1 MINYRDID
9 NGRFDEVKMNQTDY
23 EKYIRNFSI
32 IAHIDHGKSTL
43 ADRIIENTG
52 LVADRDMKEQF
63 LDNMDLERERG
74 ITIKL
79 QTTRLVYKRKNGEE
93 YIFNLI
99 DTPGHVDFN
108 YEVSR
113 SLAACEGA
121 VLVVDST
128 QGVEAQ
134 TMANVYLALDEDL
147 EILPVL
153 NKIDLASSRPDEVK
167 DEIEEMIGIDAEEAP
182 RVSAKAG
189 IGIEELLEAIVDKI
203 PPPSGNPEGV
213 LKALIFDSIY
223 DNYKGVVIYT
233 RIFDGI
239 VKAGDVIRLMNTKK
253 KYEVTEVG
261 VMAPGHLPVNYLRA
275 GDVGYICASIKQ
287 VSDARVGDT
296 ITLDRNPAS
305 EAFPGYKKVQ
315 PMVYCGIYPAEGEK
329 YEAVKSALEKL
340 QVNDAAFVFE
350 PETSTA
356 LGFGFRCGFLG
367 LLHMEIIVERLE
379 REFNLSVVTTSPS
392 VVYKIV
398 MVDGSEQMIQNP
410 TNLPQQTMIDH
421 IEEPIVKADIMIP
434 KEYVGSIM
442 ELCQKRRGV
451 MEHMEYIT
459 EDRVNLHYE
468 MPLNEVIYD
477 FFDAL
482 KSKTRGYG
490 SLDYEFIRYQKSTLV
505 KLDVLLNKEIVDAL
519 SMIVHESTAYDRG
532 RFVCKKLKEVIPM
545 HQFEVPIQSA
555 IGQKVIAR
563 ETVRAYR
570 KDVIAKCYG
579 GDISRK
585 KKLLEKQKEG
595 KKRMRQFGSVEV
607 PQEAFTAVLKY
618 DDEK

>member
-1 MINYRDID
+1 M
-9 NGRFDEVKMNQTDY
+9 KDY
-23 EKYIRNFSI
+23 KKYIRNFSI

-43 ADRIIENTG
+43 ADRIIEKTG
-52 LVADRDMKEQF
+52 LVSEREMREQF

-79 QTTRLVYKRKNGEE
+79 QTTRLVFRSKDGNE

-99 DTPGHVDFN
+99 DTPGHVDFT

-121 VLVVDST
+121 VLVVDAT

-134 TMANVYLALDEDL
+134 TLANVYLALDEDL
-147 EILPVL
+147 EIMPVL
-153 NKIDLASSRPDEVK
+153 NKIDLASARPDEVK
-167 DEIEEMIGIDAEEAP
+167 QEIEDVIGVDAQEAP
-182 RVSAKAG
+182 LVSAKEG
-189 IGIEELLEAIVDKI
+189 IGIEELLEKIVTDI
-203 PPPSGNPEGV
+203 PAPEGDENDK
-213 LKALIFDSIY
+213 LKALIFDSYY

-233 RIFDGI
+233 RIFDGT
-239 VKAGDVIRLMNTKK
+239 VKKGDMIRLMNTGK

-261 VMAPGHLPVNYLRA
+261 VYSPGPVECRSLRA
-275 GDVGYICASIKQ
+275 GEVGYICDSIKQ
-287 VSDARVGDT
+287 VADARVGDT
-296 ITLDRNPAS
+296 ITIDDDPTEEPL
-305 EAFPGYKKVQ
+305 PGYKKVQ

-329 YEAVKSALEKL
+329 YENVKDALEKL
-340 QVNDAAFVFE
+340 QVNDAAFHFE

-379 REFNLSVVTTSPS
+379 REFDLAVVTTSPS
-392 VVYKIV
+392 VIYKVV
-398 MVDGSEQMIQNP
+398 MNDGSVQMVQNP
-410 TNLPQQTMIDH
+410 SNLPDAGLIDH
-421 IEEPIVKADIMIP
+421 IEEPMVKADIMVP
-434 KEYVGSIM
+434 KDYVGNIM
-442 ELCQKRRGV
+442 EICQDRRGRLI
-451 MEHMEYIT
+451 HMEYIT
-459 EDRVNLHYE
+459 ETRVNLHYD

-490 SLDYEFIRYQKSTLV
+490 SLDYEFTRYEPSKVV
-505 KLDVLLNKEIVDAL
+505 KLDILLNKDLVDAF
-519 SMIVHESTAYDRG
+519 SMIVHESKAYSRG
-532 RFVCKKLKEVIPM
+532 RFVCSKLKEIIPM
-545 HQFEVPIQSA
+545 HQFEVPIQAS

-595 KKRMRQFGSVEV
+595 KKRMRQFGTVEV

-618 DDEK
+618 DDNK

>member
-1 MINYRDID
+1 M
-9 NGRFDEVKMNQTDY
+9 KDY
-23 EKYIRNFSI
+23 KKYIRNFSI

-43 ADRIIENTG
+43 ADRIIEKTG
-52 LVADRDMKEQF
+52 LVSEREMREQF

-79 QTTRLVYKRKNGEE
+79 QTTRLVFRSKDGNE

-99 DTPGHVDFN
+99 DTPGHVDFT

-121 VLVVDST
+121 VLVVDAT

-134 TMANVYLALDEDL
+134 TLANVYLALDEDL
-147 EILPVL
+147 EIMPVL
-153 NKIDLASSRPDEVK
+153 NKIDLASARPDEVK
-167 DEIEEMIGIDAEEAP
+167 QEIEDVIGVDAQEAP
-182 RVSAKAG
+182 LVSAKEG
-189 IGIEELLEAIVDKI
+189 IGIEELLEKIVTDI
-203 PPPSGNPEGV
+203 PAPEGDENDK
-213 LKALIFDSIY
+213 LKALIFDSYY

-233 RIFDGI
+233 RIFDGT
-239 VKAGDVIRLMNTKK
+239 VKKGDMIRLMNTGK

-261 VMAPGHLPVNYLRA
+261 VYSPGPVECRSLRA
-275 GDVGYICASIKQ
+275 DEVGYICASIKQ
-287 VSDARVGDT
+287 VADARVGDT
-296 ITLDRNPAS
+296 ITIDDDPTEEPL
-305 EAFPGYKKVQ
+305 PGYKKVQ

-329 YEAVKSALEKL
+329 YENVKDALEKL
-340 QVNDAAFVFE
+340 QVNDAAFHFE

-379 REFNLSVVTTSPS
+379 REFDLAVVTTSPS
-392 VVYKIV
+392 VIYKVV
-398 MVDGSEQMIQNP
+398 MNDGSVQMVQNP
-410 TNLPQQTMIDH
+410 SNLPDAGLIDH
-421 IEEPIVKADIMIP
+421 IEEPMVKADIMVP
-434 KEYVGSIM
+434 KDYVGNIM
-442 ELCQKRRGV
+442 EICQDRRGRLI
-451 MEHMEYIT
+451 HMEYIT
-459 EDRVNLHYE
+459 ETRVNLHYD

-490 SLDYEFIRYQKSTLV
+490 SLDYEFTRYEPSKVV
-505 KLDVLLNKEIVDAL
+505 KLDILLNKDLVDAF
-519 SMIVHESTAYDRG
+519 SMIVHESKAYSRG
-532 RFVCKKLKEVIPM
+532 RFVCSKLKEIIPM
-545 HQFEVPIQSA
+545 HQFEVPIQAS

-595 KKRMRQFGSVEV
+595 KKRMRQFGTVEV

-618 DDEK
+618 DDNK

>member
-1 MINYRDID
+1 M
-9 NGRFDEVKMNQTDY
+9 KDY
-23 EKYIRNFSI
+23 KKYIRNFSI

-43 ADRIIENTG
+43 ADRIIEKTG
-52 LVADRDMKEQF
+52 LVSEREMREQF

-79 QTTRLVYKRKNGEE
+79 QTTRLVFRSKDGNE

-99 DTPGHVDFN
+99 DTPGHVDFT

-121 VLVVDST
+121 VLVVDAT

-134 TMANVYLALDEDL
+134 TLANVYLALDEDL
-147 EILPVL
+147 EIMPVL
-153 NKIDLASSRPDEVK
+153 NKIDLASARPDEVK
-167 DEIEEMIGIDAEEAP
+167 QEIEDVIGVDAQGAP
-182 RVSAKAG
+182 LVSAKEG
-189 IGIEELLEAIVDKI
+189 IGIEDLLEKIVTDI
-203 PPPSGNPEGV
+203 PAPEGDENDK
-213 LKALIFDSIY
+213 LKALIFDSYY

-233 RIFDGI
+233 RIFDGT
-239 VKAGDVIRLMNTKK
+239 VKKGDMIRLMNTGK

-261 VMAPGHLPVNYLRA
+261 VYSPGPVECRSLRA
-275 GDVGYICASIKQ
+275 GEVGYICASIKQ
-287 VSDARVGDT
+287 VADARVGDT
-296 ITLDRNPAS
+296 ITIDDDPTEEPL
-305 EAFPGYKKVQ
+305 PGYKKVQ

-329 YEAVKSALEKL
+329 YENVKDALEKL
-340 QVNDAAFVFE
+340 QVNDAAFHFE

-379 REFNLSVVTTSPS
+379 REFDLAVVTTSPS
-392 VVYKIV
+392 VIYKVV
-398 MVDGSEQMIQNP
+398 MNDGSVQMVQNP
-410 TNLPQQTMIDH
+410 SNLPDAGLIDH
-421 IEEPIVKADIMIP
+421 IEEPMVKADIMVP
-434 KEYVGSIM
+434 KDYVGNIM
-442 ELCQKRRGV
+442 EICQDRRGRLI
-451 MEHMEYIT
+451 HMEYIT
-459 EDRVNLHYE
+459 ETRVNLHYD

-490 SLDYEFIRYQKSTLV
+490 SLDYEFTRYEPSKVV
-505 KLDVLLNKEIVDAL
+505 KLDILLNKDLVDAF
-519 SMIVHESTAYDRG
+519 SMIVHESKAYARG
-532 RFVCKKLKEVIPM
+532 RFVCSKLKEIIPM
-545 HQFEVPIQSA
+545 HQFEVPIQAS

-595 KKRMRQFGSVEV
+595 KKRMRQFGTVEV

-618 DDEK
+618 DDNK

>member
-1 MINYRDID
+1 M
-9 NGRFDEVKMNQTDY
+9 KDY
-23 EKYIRNFSI
+23 KKYIRNFSI

-43 ADRIIENTG
+43 ADRIIEKTG
-52 LVADRDMKEQF
+52 LVSEREMREQF
-63 LDNMDLERERG
+63 LDNMDLDRERG

-79 QTTRLVYKRKNGEE
+79 QTTRLVFRSKDGNE

-99 DTPGHVDFN
+99 DTPGHVDFT

-121 VLVVDST
+121 VLVVDAT

-134 TMANVYLALDEDL
+134 TLANVYLALDEDL
-147 EILPVL
+147 EIMPVL
-153 NKIDLASSRPDEVK
+153 NKIDLASARPDEVK
-167 DEIEEMIGIDAEEAP
+167 QEIEDVIGVDAQGAP
-182 RVSAKAG
+182 LVSAKEG
-189 IGIEELLEAIVDKI
+189 IGIEDLLEKIVTDI
-203 PPPSGNPEGV
+203 PAPEGDENDK
-213 LKALIFDSIY
+213 LKALIFDSYY

-233 RIFDGI
+233 RIFDGT
-239 VKAGDVIRLMNTKK
+239 VKKGDMIRLMNTGK

-261 VMAPGHLPVNYLRA
+261 VYSPGPVECRSLRA
-275 GDVGYICASIKQ
+275 GEVGYICASIKQ
-287 VSDARVGDT
+287 VADARVGDT
-296 ITLDRNPAS
+296 ITIDDDPTEEPL
-305 EAFPGYKKVQ
+305 PGYKKVQ

-329 YEAVKSALEKL
+329 YENVKDALEKL
-340 QVNDAAFVFE
+340 QVNDAAFHFE

-379 REFNLSVVTTSPS
+379 REFDLAVVTTSPS
-392 VVYKIV
+392 VIYKVV
-398 MVDGSEQMIQNP
+398 MNDGSVQMVQNP
-410 TNLPQQTMIDH
+410 SNLPDAGLIDH
-421 IEEPIVKADIMIP
+421 IEEPMVKADIMVP
-434 KEYVGSIM
+434 KDYVGNIM
-442 ELCQKRRGV
+442 EICQDRRGRLI
-451 MEHMEYIT
+451 HMEYIT
-459 EDRVNLHYE
+459 ETRVNLHYD

-490 SLDYEFIRYQKSTLV
+490 SLDYEFTRYEPSKVV
-505 KLDVLLNKEIVDAL
+505 KLDILLNKDLVDAF
-519 SMIVHESTAYDRG
+519 SMIVHESKAYSRG
-532 RFVCKKLKEVIPM
+532 RFVCSKLKEIIPM
-545 HQFEVPIQSA
+545 HQFEVPIQAS

-595 KKRMRQFGSVEV
+595 KKRMRQFGTVEV

-618 DDEK
+618 DDNK

>member
-1 MINYRDID
+1 
-9 NGRFDEVKMNQTDY
+9 MNSYQN
-23 EKYIRNFSI
+23 YIRNFCI

-52 LVADRDMKEQF
+52 LVAHRDMKEQY

-79 QTTRLVYKRKNGEE
+79 QTTRLLYKAKDGNE

-99 DTPGHVDFN
+99 DTPGHVDFT

-121 VLVVDST
+121 VLIVDAT

-134 TMANVYLALDEDL
+134 TLANVYLALDENL
-147 EILPVL
+147 EIIPVL
-153 NKIDLASSRPDEVK
+153 NKIDLASARPDEIK
-167 DEIEEMIGIDAEEAP
+167 LEIEEIIGIDASDAP
-182 RVSAKAG
+182 LISAKEG
-189 IGIEELLEAIVDKI
+189 IGIDDVLEAIVAHVPAPKGDV
-203 PPPSGNPEGV
+203 EGK
-213 LKALIFDSIY
+213 LKALIFDSYY

-233 RIFDGI
+233 RIFDGS
-239 VKAGDVIRLMNTKK
+239 VKKGDVIRLMNTKK

-261 VMAPGHLPVNYLRA
+261 VYSPGPVTTKELKA
-275 GDVGYICASIKQ
+275 GDVGYIVASIKQ
-287 VSDARVGDT
+287 VADARVGDT
-296 ITLDRNPAS
+296 ITHENNPVE
-305 EAFPGYKKVQ
+305 EALPGYKKVQ

-329 YEAVKSALEKL
+329 YENVKDALEKL
-340 QVNDAAFVFE
+340 QVNDAAFHFE

-379 REFNLSVVTTSPS
+379 REFDLGVITTSPS
-392 VVYKIV
+392 VIYKVV
-398 MVDGSEQMIQNP
+398 MLDGTIDMIQNP
-410 TNLPQQTMIDH
+410 SNLPNLIKVDH

-434 KEYVGSIM
+434 KDYVGSIM
-442 ELCQKRRGV
+442 ELCQDRRGKLL
-451 MEHMEYIT
+451 HMEYIT
-459 EDRVNLHYE
+459 ETRVQLHYE

-490 SLDYEFIRYQKSTLV
+490 SLDYEFIRYEKSNVV
-505 KLDVLLNKEIVDAL
+505 KMDILLNKDLVDAF
-519 SMIVHESTAYDRG
+519 SMIVHESKAYSRG
-532 RFVCKKLKEVIPM
+532 KFVCEKLKEIIPM
-545 HQFEVPIQSA
+545 HQFEVPIQAS

-563 ETVRAYR
+563 ATVRAFR

-618 DDEK
+618 DDNK

>member
-1 MINYRDID
+1 
-9 NGRFDEVKMNQTDY
+9 MNDY
-23 EKYIRNFSI
+23 QKYIRNFSI

-43 ADRIIENTG
+43 ADRLIEATG
-52 LVADRDMKEQF
+52 TVAHRDMKEQF

-79 QTTRLVYKRKNGEE
+79 QTTRLVYKAKDGNE
-93 YIFNLI
+93 YILNLI

-121 VLVVDST
+121 VLVVDAT

-134 TMANVYLALDEDL
+134 TLANVYLALDEDL

-153 NKIDLASSRPDEVK
+153 NKIDLASAHPEEVRA
-167 DEIEEMIGIDAEEAP
+167 EIEDVIGLDASGAPCISAKEGINIDA
-182 RVSAKAG
+182 V
-189 IGIEELLEAIVDKI
+189 LEDIVANV
-203 PPPSGNPEGV
+203 PAPSGDPDAP
-213 LKALIFDSIY
+213 LKALIFDSYY

-233 RIFDGI
+233 RIMDGS
-239 VKAGDVIRLMNTKK
+239 VKAGDTILLMNTGK

-261 VMAPGHLPVNYLRA
+261 VNAPYQTPVKELSA
-275 GDVGYICASIKQ
+275 GSVGYICASIKQ
-287 VSDARVGDT
+287 VRDARVGDT
-296 ITLDRNPAS
+296 ITLAERPAK
-305 EAFPGYKKVQ
+305 EALKGYKKVQ
-315 PMVYCGIYPAEGEK
+315 PMVYCGIYPTPDEK
-329 YEAVKSALEKL
+329 YENVKDCLEKL

-350 PETSTA
+350 PETSQA
-356 LGFGFRCGFLG
+356 LGYGFRCGFLG

-379 REFNLSVVTTSPS
+379 REFDLEIITTSPS
-392 VVYKIV
+392 VIYKIV
-398 MVDGSEQMIQNP
+398 EHDGTERFIENP
-410 TNLPQQTMIDH
+410 SNLPDPTQYDH
-421 IEEPIVKADIMIP
+421 LEEPMVKATLMVP

-442 ELCQKRRGV
+442 ELCQSRRGV

-459 EDRVNLHYE
+459 PERVELYY
-468 MPLNEVIYD
+468 MLPLNEVIYD

-490 SLDYEFIRYQKSTLV
+490 SLNYDFDHYERSNLV
-505 KLDVLLNKEIVDAL
+505 KLDILLNREMVDAF
-519 SMIVHESTAYDRG
+519 SMIVHESEAYSRG
-532 RFVCKKLKEVIPM
+532 KFVCEKLKEVIPM
-545 HQFEVPIQSA
+545 HQFEVPIQAA
-555 IGQKVIAR
+555 IGQKIIAR
-563 ETVRAYR
+563 ETIRAYR
-570 KDVIAKCYG
+570 KDVLAKCYG

-607 PQEAFTAVLKY
+607 PQGAFTAVLKY
-618 DDEK
+618 DDGKK

>member
-1 MINYRDID
+1 M
-9 NGRFDEVKMNQTDY
+9 KDY
-23 EKYIRNFSI
+23 QKYIRNFSI

-43 ADRIIENTG
+43 ADRIIEKTG
-52 LVADRDMKEQF
+52 LVSKREMREQF
-63 LDNMDLERERG
+63 LDNMELERERG

-79 QTTRLVYKRKNGEE
+79 QTTRLIFHSKDGNE

-99 DTPGHVDFN
+99 DTPGHVDFT

-121 VLVVDST
+121 VLVVDAT

-134 TMANVYLALDEDL
+134 TLANVYLAMDEDL
-147 EILPVL
+147 EIMPVL
-153 NKIDLASSRPDEVK
+153 NKIDLPSARPEEIK
-167 DEIEEMIGIDAEEAP
+167 QEIEDVIGVDAEDAP
-182 RVSAKAG
+182 LVSAKEG
-189 IGIEELLEAIVDKI
+189 IGVEELLERIVTDI
-203 PPPSGNPEGV
+203 PAPQGDEHGK
-213 LKALIFDSIY
+213 LKALIFDSYY

-233 RIFDGI
+233 RVFDGT
-239 VKAGDVIRLMNTKK
+239 VKEGDIIRLMNTDK

-261 VMAPGHLPVNYLRA
+261 VYSPGPVECKSLRA
-275 GDVGYICASIKQ
+275 GEVGYICASIKK
-287 VSDARVGDT
+287 VSDARVGDSIT
-296 ITLDRNPAS
+296 IDSDPTE
-305 EAFPGYKKVQ
+305 EALPGYKKVQ

-329 YEAVKSALEKL
+329 YENVKDALEKL
-340 QVNDAAFVFE
+340 QVNDAAFHFE

-379 REFNLSVVTTSPS
+379 REFDLAVVTTSPS
-392 VVYKIV
+392 VIYKVV
-398 MVDGSEQMIQNP
+398 MNDGSIEMVQNP
-410 TNLPQQTMIDH
+410 SNLPDLTLIDH
-421 IEEPIVKADIMIP
+421 IEEPMVKADIMVP
-434 KEYVGSIM
+434 KEYVGNIM
-442 ELCQKRRGV
+442 EICQERRGK
-451 MEHMEYIT
+451 MLHMEYIT
-459 EDRVNLHYE
+459 ENRVNLHYE

-490 SLDYEFIRYQKSTLV
+490 SLDYEFVRYEPSKVV
-505 KLDVLLNKEIVDAL
+505 KLDILLNKDLVDAF
-519 SMIVHESTAYDRG
+519 SMIVHESKAYSRG
-532 RFVCKKLKEVIPM
+532 RFVCSKLKEIIPM
-545 HQFEVPIQSA
+545 HQFEVPIQAS

-595 KKRMRQFGSVEV
+595 KKRMRQFGKVEV

-618 DDEK
+618 DDNK

>member
-1 MINYRDID
+1 M
-9 NGRFDEVKMNQTDY
+9 KDY
-23 EKYIRNFSI
+23 KKYIRNFSI

-43 ADRIIENTG
+43 ADRIIEKTG
-52 LVADRDMKEQF
+52 LVSEREMREQF

-79 QTTRLVYKRKNGEE
+79 QTTRLVFRSKDGNE

-99 DTPGHVDFN
+99 DTPGHVDFT

-121 VLVVDST
+121 VLVVDAT

-134 TMANVYLALDEDL
+134 TLANVYLALDEDL
-147 EILPVL
+147 EIMPVL
-153 NKIDLASSRPDEVK
+153 NKIDLASARPDEVK
-167 DEIEEMIGIDAEEAP
+167 QEIEDVIGVDAQEAP
-182 RVSAKAG
+182 LVSAKEG
-189 IGIEELLEAIVDKI
+189 IGIEELLEKIVTDI
-203 PPPSGNPEGV
+203 PAPEGDENDK
-213 LKALIFDSIY
+213 LKALIFDSYY

-233 RIFDGI
+233 RIFDGT
-239 VKAGDVIRLMNTKK
+239 VKKGDMIRLMNTGKT
-253 KYEVTEVG
+253 YEVTEVG
-261 VMAPGHLPVNYLRA
+261 VYSPGPVECRSLRA
-275 GDVGYICASIKQ
+275 GEVGYICASIKQ
-287 VSDARVGDT
+287 VADARVGDT
-296 ITLDRNPAS
+296 ITIDDDPTEEPL
-305 EAFPGYKKVQ
+305 PGYKKVQ

-329 YEAVKSALEKL
+329 YENVKDALEKL
-340 QVNDAAFVFE
+340 QVNDAAFHFE

-379 REFNLSVVTTSPS
+379 REFDLAVVTTSPS
-392 VVYKIV
+392 VIYKVV
-398 MVDGSEQMIQNP
+398 MNDGSVQMVQNP
-410 TNLPQQTMIDH
+410 SNLPDAGLIDH
-421 IEEPIVKADIMIP
+421 IEEPMVKADIMVP
-434 KEYVGSIM
+434 KDYVGNIM
-442 ELCQKRRGV
+442 EICQDRRGRLI
-451 MEHMEYIT
+451 HMEYIT
-459 EDRVNLHYE
+459 ETRVNLHYD

-490 SLDYEFIRYQKSTLV
+490 SLDYEFTRYEPSKVV
-505 KLDVLLNKEIVDAL
+505 KLDILLNKDLVDAF
-519 SMIVHESTAYDRG
+519 SMIVHESKAYSRG
-532 RFVCKKLKEVIPM
+532 RFVCSKLKEIIPM
-545 HQFEVPIQSA
+545 HQFEVPIQAS

-595 KKRMRQFGSVEV
+595 KKRMRQFGTVEV

-618 DDEK
+618 DDNK

>member
-1 MINYRDID
+1 M
-9 NGRFDEVKMNQTDY
+9 DY
-23 EKYIRNFSI
+23 QKYTRNFSI

-43 ADRIIENTG
+43 ADRLIEKTG
-52 LVADRDMKEQF
+52 TVALRDMKEQF

-79 QTTRLVYKRKNGEE
+79 QTTRLVYKAKDGNE
-93 YIFNLI
+93 YILNLI

-121 VLVVDST
+121 VLVVDAT

-134 TMANVYLALDEDL
+134 ILANVYLALDEDL

-153 NKIDLASSRPDEVK
+153 NKIDLASARPEEVRK
-167 DEIEEMIGIDAEEAP
+167 EIEDVIGLDASEAP
-182 RVSAKAG
+182 CISAKEG
-189 IGIEELLEAIVDKI
+189 INIEEVLEDIVAKV
-203 PPPSGNPEGV
+203 PAPSGDPDAP
-213 LKALIFDSIY
+213 LKALIFDSYY

-233 RIFDGI
+233 RIMDGRL
-239 VKAGDVIRLMNTKK
+239 KAGDTILLMNTGK

-261 VMAPGHLPVNYLRA
+261 VNAPYQTPVKELSA
-275 GDVGYICASIKQ
+275 GAVGYVCASIKQ
-287 VSDARVGDT
+287 VKDARVGDT
-296 ITLDRNPAS
+296 ITLASEPAS
-305 EAFPGYKKVQ
+305 EPLRGYKKVQ
-315 PMVYCGIYPAEGEK
+315 PMVYCGIYPTPDEK
-329 YEAVKSALEKL
+329 YENVKDCLEKL

-350 PETSTA
+350 PETSQA
-356 LGFGFRCGFLG
+356 LGYGFRCGFLG

-379 REFNLSVVTTSPS
+379 REFDLEIITTSPS
-392 VVYKIV
+392 VIYKIV
-398 MVDGSEQMIQNP
+398 EHDGTERYIENP
-410 TNLPQQTMIDH
+410 SNLPDPTAYDH
-421 IEEPIVKADIMIP
+421 LEEPMVKATIMVP
-434 KEYVGSIM
+434 KDYVGSIM
-442 ELCQKRRGV
+442 DLCQRRRGV

-459 EDRVNLHYE
+459 PERVGLHY
-468 MPLNEVIYD
+468 MLPLNEVIYD

-490 SLDYEFIRYQKSTLV
+490 SLDYEFDHYEKSNLV
-505 KLDVLLNKEIVDAL
+505 KLDILLNKEMVDAF
-519 SMIVHESTAYDRG
+519 SMIVHESEAYTRG
-532 RFVCKKLKEVIPM
+532 KFVCEKLKEVIPM
-545 HQFEVPIQSA
+545 HQFEVPIQAA
-555 IGQKVIAR
+555 IGQKIIAR
-563 ETVRAYR
+563 ETIRAYR
-570 KDVIAKCYG
+570 KDVLAKCYG

-618 DDEK
+618 DDGK

>member
-1 MINYRDID
+1 MD
-9 NGRFDEVKMNQTDY
+9 NQ
-23 EKYIRNFSI
+23 KYIRNFSI

-43 ADRIIENTG
+43 ADRLIEKTG
-52 LVADRDMKEQF
+52 LVSERDMKEQF

-79 QTTRLVYKRKNGEE
+79 QTTRLVYKAKDGNE

-99 DTPGHVDFN
+99 DTPGHVDFT

-121 VLVVDST
+121 ILVVDST

-134 TMANVYLALDEDL
+134 TLANVYLALDENL

-153 NKIDLASSRPDEVK
+153 NKIDLASSRPDETK
-167 DEIEEMIGIDAEEAP
+167 EEIEEVIGLDASDAP
-182 RVSAKAG
+182 LISAKTG
-189 IGIEELLEAIVDKI
+189 QGVDELLERLIDAIPQPTGDPNK
-203 PPPSGNPEGV
+203 E
-213 LKALIFDSIY
+213 LKALIFDSKY
-223 DNYKGVVIYT
+223 DNYLGVIIYS
-233 RIFDGI
+233 RIFDGK
-239 VKAGDVIRLMNTKK
+239 VKKGDMIKMMSTGAT
-253 KYEVTEVG
+253 YEVTEVG
-261 VMAPGHLPVNYLRA
+261 VCAPGLVPCQELVA

-287 VSDARVGDT
+287 VKDARVGDT
-296 ITLDRNPAS
+296 ITLNNNPTEKAL
-305 EAFPGYKKVQ
+305 PGYKKVQ
-315 PMVYCGIYPAEGEK
+315 SMVYCGIYPAEGEK
-329 YEAVKSALEKL
+329 YESVKDALEKL
-340 QVNDAAFVFE
+340 QVNDAAFNFE
-350 PETSTA
+350 PETSQA
-356 LGFGFRCGFLG
+356 LGYGFRCGFLG

-379 REFNLSVVTTSPS
+379 REFDLMVITTSPS
-392 VVYKIV
+392 VIYKVIKTDGTV
-398 MVDGSEQMIQNP
+398 MMLENP
-410 TNLPQQTMIDH
+410 SNLPKPQEIEH
-421 IEEPIVKADIMIP
+421 IEEPMVKANIMIP
-434 KEYVGSIM
+434 NEYVGSIM
-442 ELCQKRRGV
+442 EICQQRRGN
-451 MEHMEYIT
+451 MIHMEYIT
-459 EDRVNLHYE
+459 PTRVCLHYD

-490 SLDYEFIRYQKSTLV
+490 SLEYEFDRYEKSNLV
-505 KLDVLLNKEIVDAL
+505 KLDIMLNKDLVDAF
-519 SMIVHESTAYDRG
+519 SMIVHESEAYARG
-532 RFVCKKLKEVIPM
+532 RFVCEKLKEIIPM
-545 HQFEVPIQSA
+545 HQFEVPIQAA

-595 KKRMRQFGSVEV
+595 KKRMRQFGTVEV

-618 DDEK
+618 DDNK

>member
-1 MINYRDID
+1 MKECQQN
-9 NGRFDEVKMNQTDY
+9 
-23 EKYIRNFSI
+23 IRNFSI

-43 ADRIIENTG
+43 ADRLLEYTG
-52 LVADRDMKEQF
+52 TVTQRDMQAQV
-63 LDNMDLERERG
+63 LDNMELERERG
-74 ITIKL
+74 ITIKARAVKL
-79 QTTRLVYKRKNGEE
+79 AYQAKDGKE
-93 YIFNLI
+93 YILNLI

-121 VLVVDST
+121 VLVVDAT

-134 TMANVYLALDEDL
+134 TLANVYLALDEDL

-153 NKIDLASSRPDEVK
+153 NKIDLASARPDETK
-167 DEIEEMIGIDAEEAP
+167 EEIEEVIGLDASEAP
-182 RVSAKAG
+182 LISAKEG
-189 IGIEELLEAIVDKI
+189 IGIEELLEKVVEVI
-203 PPPSGNPEGV
+203 PPPSGNPDGK
-213 LKALIFDSIY
+213 LKALIFDSKY
-223 DNYKGVVIYT
+223 DNYKGVIIYT
-233 RIFDGI
+233 RVIDGE
-239 VKAGDVIRLMNTKK
+239 VKKGDIIRLMNTGK

-261 VMAPGHLPVNYLRA
+261 VCAPGPVATEVLRA
-275 GDVGYICASIKQ
+275 GEVGYICGSIKQ

-296 ITLDRNPAS
+296 ITLDNDPT
-305 EAFPGYKKVQ
+305 EEMLPGYKKAQ
-315 PMVYCGIYPAEGEK
+315 SMVYCGIYPAEGEK
-329 YEAVKSALEKL
+329 YENVKDALEKL
-340 QVNDAAFVFE
+340 QVNDAAFNFE

-379 REFNLSVVTTSPS
+379 REFNLAVITTSPS
-392 VVYKIV
+392 VIYRVVKA
-398 MVDGSEQMIQNP
+398 DGTVEMIQNP
-410 TNLPQQTMIDH
+410 TNLPPVQEISY
-421 IEEPIVKADIMIP
+421 IEEPMVKADIMIP

-442 ELCQKRRGV
+442 ELCQERRGK
-451 MEHMEYIT
+451 MIHMEYIT
-459 EDRVNLHYE
+459 ETRVQLHYE

-490 SLDYEFIRYQKSTLV
+490 SLDYEFIRYERSNVV
-505 KLDVLLNKEIVDAL
+505 KMDILLNKDLVDAF
-519 SMIVHESTAYDRG
+519 SMIVHESKAYARG
-532 RFVCKKLKEVIPM
+532 RFVCEKLKEIIPM
-545 HQFEVPIQSA
+545 HQFEVPIQAA

-563 ETVRAYR
+563 ETVKAYR

-595 KKRMRQFGSVEV
+595 KKRMRQFGTVEV

-618 DDEK
+618 DENK